1 MLLSVIMVHSISV
14 VLLQPRGSLG
24 YHGAIDKDGSL
35 WAYGAIRFFG
45 SLFPIGTFAYVDSL
59 SSVGAID
66 RFTHSTLVLSHTNG
80 SLNLNGTL
88 FEVGSLSSAGAFVV
102 HGSLRSFGATS
113 YWVVHSIQMV
123 LFLLLWFTSLIWCY
137 PYKWFTSQI
146 WYF

>member
-66 RFTHSTLVLSHTNG
+66 MSG
-80 SLNLNGTL
+80 SLIPLWYFL
-88 FEVGSLSSAGAFVV
+88 
-102 HGSLRSFGATS
+102 
-113 YWVVHSIQMV
+113 IQMV
-123 LFLLLWFTSLIWCY
+123 HST
-137 PYKWFTSQI
+137 
-146 WYF
+146 